1 MSNKAESTISL
12 SRLFTIKQVAAHLG
26 FSCRQVR
33 RWIERKQLVAVPFGR
48 SWRIQENDLAL
59 FIATQKGK

>member
-1 MSNKAESTISL
+1 
-12 SRLFTIKQVAAHLG
+12 
-26 FSCRQVR
+26 VR

-59 FIATQKGK
+59 FIATPKSK